1 MNKKNNYKKDDLSF
15 LNNLDDQYQEIL
27 DNVDVDKNTDSETTD
42 LLNFRV
48 INTNNA
54 YPNQN
59 TSSFTENKSINKDK

>member
-1 MNKKNNYKKDDLSF
+1 MSKNNKYKKDDLSF

-27 DNVDVDKNTDSETTD
+27 DGIEINENTDSETTD
-42 LLNFRV
+42 LINFRV

-59 TSSFTENKSINKDK
+59 TVDLNNSKQNAKK